1 MLLLKKHGDLLQ
13 IRFKK
18 KNNKKKN
25 WKRAWNMDKIS
36 IFDYNVEN
44 VPKVEEYS
52 VC

>member
-18 KNNKKKN
+18 KGKKKI

-44 VPKVEEYS
+44 VPTVEEYS